1 MSRKGNQLY
10 SFRRCDVIFWLSASK
25 LDKLISYNIV
35 ASLWIDNT
43 RIWERYAQSQRA
55 HLARPF
61 PIWELTRYIH
71 SISQSKRNA
80 HKCKKKKIQLWNC
93 APLLKTDTGFDI
105 LHLEELFCERHLF
118 SIYCS
123 DFCQKTSRKTHV
135 PKNWLFLNL
144 RPSNCSNTS
153 LSVWTTPTYK
163 THNVCTSVNATVTSL
178 TNLNCATSLW
188 IFSAHIKI
196 LLFHNIMI

>member
-80 HKCKKKKIQLWNC
+80 HKCKKKKSSYETVPRCWRLTRDLTSCIWRNC
-93 APLLKTDTGFDI
+93 SVRGTCSAFTVQTSARKQAEKHMSQKTGYSWTCGPQTVATRPWA
-105 LHLEELFCERHLF
+105 CERLPL
-118 SIYCS
+118 I
-123 DFCQKTSRKTHV
+123 K
-135 PKNWLFLNL
+135 
-144 RPSNCSNTS
+144 
-153 LSVWTTPTYK
+153 
-163 THNVCTSVNATVTSL
+163 
-178 TNLNCATSLW
+178 
-188 IFSAHIKI
+188 HI
-196 LLFHNIMI
+196 MYAQVSMQQ

>member
-1 MSRKGNQLY
+1 MT
-10 SFRRCDVIFWLSASK
+10 SFSDCRP
-25 LDKLISYNIV
+25 
-35 ASLWIDNT
+35 ASLTNWFLTILLPHCGSIT
-43 RIWERYAQSQRA
+43 RAFESVTRKVSV
-55 HLARPF
+55 
-61 PIWELTRYIH
+61 PIWHDR
-71 SISQSKRNA
+71 SQFESLRDTFIQLVRVKEMHINV
-80 HKCKKKKIQLWNC
+80 KKKIQLWNC